1 MSEVKRFIRFVHG
14 GTTAY
19 GLLTKGSM
27 KLVLSPD
34 LLLSFTGS
42 AKTS

>member
-14 GTTAY
+14 GTTAH
-19 GLLTKGSM
+19 GFLTKDSVR
-27 KLVLSPD
+27 LVLSPD
-34 LLLSFTGS
+34 LLLSYIGS